1 VHRAI
6 VSPHGAG
13 MAIWFVFKEA
23 LTITAFVAVI
33 MIAIEYVNIRT
44 RGLVMKTLGHSL
56 LRQYVLAA
64 VLGATP
70 GCLGAFV
77 LVALFTHRRLSPGA
91 LAAGMIATSGDE
103 MFVMLAL
110 MPRTALLMTAGLM
123 ILGVAAGWT
132 SDRCLKL
139 KPTSSFDGCDGFDV
153 HEEEQCR
160 CLPRGRLRELW
171 KPPSPHRAILAAVVA
186 VIILSVIAGKIG
198 PPDWDWKRVTLLC
211 LSGFAEFIVLT
222 VPDHFLDQH
231 LWNHVS
237 RKHIPQLFLWTLGA
251 MAAIHLFDSFFDL
264 KSMLVENRWLVLLAS
279 AIVGI
284 IPESGPHLLF
294 VNLFVQG
301 IAPLSVLVASSV
313 VQDGHGMLP
322 LLAHSRRDFLRIKA
336 VNLLFGL
343 GAGALL
349 MAAGF

>member
-1 VHRAI
+1 MV
-6 VSPHGAG
+6 V
-13 MAIWFVFKEA
+13 WNVFKEA

-44 RGLVMKTLGHSL
+44 RGLVMQALGDSL
-56 LRQYVLAA
+56 PRQYLLAA
-64 VLGATP
+64 ALGATP

-110 MPRTALLMTAGLM
+110 MPKTALLMTAGLM
-123 ILGVAAGWT
+123 ILGVAAGWI
-132 SDRCLKL
+132 SDRILRL
-139 KPTSSFDGCDGFDV
+139 KPTSACNGCASFAV
-153 HEEEQCR
+153 HEEEHCR
-160 CLPRGRLRELW
+160 CFPRGQVRELW
-171 KPPSPHRAILAAVVA
+171 NPPSPHRAILAVVVA
-186 VIILSVIAGKIG
+186 VILLSIMAGKIG
-198 PPDWDWKRVTLLC
+198 PLGWDWKRVTLLC
-211 LSGFAEFIVLT
+211 LTGSVEFIIWT
-222 VPDHFLDQH
+222 VPDHFLDEH

-237 RKHIPQLFLWTLGA
+237 RKHVPQLFLWTLGA
-251 MAAIHLFDSFFDL
+251 MATISLFDSFFDL
-264 KSMLVENRWLVLLAS
+264 RSMLADNSWLVLLAA

-301 IAPLSVLVASSV
+301 IVPFSVLVASSV

-322 LLAHSRRDFLRIKA
+322 LLAHSRGDFLRIKA
-336 VNLLFGL
+336 VNLVFGL

>member
-1 VHRAI
+1 
-6 VSPHGAG
+6 
-13 MAIWFVFKEA
+13 MAIWVVFKEA

-44 RGLVMKTLGHSL
+44 RGLVMQALGDSL
-56 LRQYVLAA
+56 LRQYILAA
-64 VLGATP
+64 ALGATP

-77 LVALFTHRRLSPGA
+77 LVALFTHRRLTPGA

-110 MPRTALLMTAGLM
+110 MPKTALLMTAGLM
-123 ILGVAAGWT
+123 VLGIAAGWIT
-132 SDRCLKL
+132 DRILRL
-139 KPTSSFDGCDGFDV
+139 KPTSACNGCEGFDV

-160 CLPRGRLRELW
+160 CFPRGQLRELW
-171 KPPSPHRAILAAVVA
+171 NPPSPHRAILAAVVA
-186 VIILSVIAGKIG
+186 VILLSIFAGKIG
-198 PPDWDWKRVTLLC
+198 PLGWDWKRVTLLC
-211 LSGFAEFIVLT
+211 LTGFAEFIILT
-222 VPDHFLDQH
+222 VPDHFLDEH

-237 RKHIPQLFLWTLGA
+237 RKHVPQLFLWTLGA
-251 MAAIHLFDSFFDL
+251 MATISLFESFFDL
-264 KSMLVENRWLVLLAS
+264 RSMLADNSWLVLLAA

-294 VNLFVQG
+294 VNLFAQG
-301 IAPLSVLVASSV
+301 IVPFSVLVASSV

-322 LLAHSRRDFLRIKA
+322 LLAHSRSDFLRIKA
-336 VNLLFGL
+336 VNLVFGL

-349 MAAGF
+349 MAAGY